1 MQMQYSEL
9 LLIVNEIYTEMLN
22 DLALEQNADNVE
34 ALLVEIAGIPRS
46 INTGSL
52 YTINEVQVIWDRM
65 SEGPKT
71 PIRTLFLSA
80 SSRLYFRV
88 VSYETLDQDIQ
99 ETVWNNFIRSVAGSL
114 GHFRDFTV
122 SEKSGADMDFN
133 KRGHTTKEWVEFLT
147 NNQWLIFPILLR
159 IMSIDFID
167 DMRKKSALDAKRK
180 RGQRKEPTE

>member
-1 MQMQYSEL
+1 MQMQYNEL
-9 LLIVNEIYTEMLN
+9 LLIVNNIYTEMLS
-22 DLALEQNADNVE
+22 DMSLEQNADVVE
-34 ALLVEIAGIPRS
+34 SLLVEIAGIPRS

-52 YTINEVQVIWDRM
+52 YTINEIQSIWDRM

-71 PIRTLFLSA
+71 PIRTLFLNA
-80 SSRLYFRV
+80 STRLYFRI

-99 ETVWNNFIRSVAGSL
+99 ETVWANFIRSIAGSL

-122 SEKSGADMDFN
+122 NEKSGADIDFN
-133 KRGHTTKEWVEFLT
+133 KRGHTTKEWIEFLT

-167 DMRKKSALDAKRK
+167 DMRKKTALDTKRK
-180 RGQRKEPTE
+180 RGPRKEPTE